1 MLYKIH
7 VRGLDTETT
16 VEAETYI
23 QAQFLIM
30 KELTETEQ
38 HRVKGFQL
46 LTDPTYRLEIER
58 RNGQQIT

>member
-1 MLYKIH
+1 MIYKIH
-7 VRGLDTETT
+7 VRGLDTEVT
-16 VEAETYI
+16 VEAETFI

-46 LTDPTYRLEIER
+46 LSNPSIPIEIDR
-58 RNGQQIT
+58 RHVQ